1 MWESPI
7 YKPQVEPRW
16 SISCGKSL
24 FTNSTCCLEERF
36 MWKIS
41 IYKTQLQRFVWEIP
55 IYKLNWS
62 VSCGK
67 YLFTNSTAAFG
78 VGNSYLQTQLE
89 RFRVG
94 NFYLQT
100 QLQRFVWEIPIYKL
114 NWSVSCGKISIYKL
128 NWSVSC
134 GKFLFTNS
142 TSVFSLFTNYFQ
154 TYLQTYLQTS
164 FLREKAFSRRAIH
177 GQESFNQTLDFICPC
192 LKIAFSLKNEV
203 CK

>member
-41 IYKTQLQRFVWEIP
+41 IYK
-55 IYKLNWS
+55 LNCS

-67 YLFTNSTAAFG
+67 FLFTNSTGA
-78 VGNSYLQTQLE
+78 
-89 RFRVG
+89 FRVE
-94 NFYLQT
+94 NIYLQT

-114 NWSVSCGKISIYKL
+114 NWSVSCGKFLFTNSTAAFRVGNSYLQTQLERFVWEISIYKL

-142 TSVFSLFTNYFQ
+142 TSVCVFPIYKLFSNLFTNLFTNLILKGKSIFQ
-154 TYLQTYLQTS
+154 ASDPWSGILQSNSGFYMPVPENS
-164 FLREKAFSRRAIH
+164 FF
-177 GQESFNQTLDFICPC
+177 P
-192 LKIAFSLKNEV
+192 
-203 CK
+203 